1 MKSTLIL
8 FSLLLAS
15 TPLFAQ
21 NQTTNT
27 QTENIAWDVTHFDN
41 AIMGNDSIQQLAM
54 FLMHEYKE
62 AEALRKKGIIVKD
75 IGWVLFVA
83 GPVLAAADFLRHSGK
98 VTLLGLVIGGAHFL
112 AGNVMIPTG
121 YVFKGKGTHR
131 MKFLTDQLNRLDYS
145 DAFSIKISPTLMHCE
160 TQQTQNNIGMG
171 VSVNIE
177 F

>member
-1 MKSTLIL
+1 MKSTLIF

-15 TPLFAQ
+15 IPLFAQ
-21 NQTTNT
+21 NQATDT
-27 QTENIAWDVTHFDN
+27 QSENIAWEITHFDN
-41 AIMGNDSIQQLAM
+41 ATMGNDSIQQLAM
-54 FLMHEYKE
+54 FLMQEYKE

-83 GPVLAAADFLRHSGK
+83 GPVWVAGDYVKHEGK
-98 VTLLGLVIGGAHFL
+98 VCLLTYILAGAHFL

-131 MKFLTDQLNRLDYS
+131 MKFLTDRLNLLDYS
-145 DAFSIKISPTLMHCE
+145 EAFSIQIRPTLMQCE
-160 TQQTQNNIGMG
+160 TPQAQNNIGMG
-171 VSVNIE
+171 VSVNIG